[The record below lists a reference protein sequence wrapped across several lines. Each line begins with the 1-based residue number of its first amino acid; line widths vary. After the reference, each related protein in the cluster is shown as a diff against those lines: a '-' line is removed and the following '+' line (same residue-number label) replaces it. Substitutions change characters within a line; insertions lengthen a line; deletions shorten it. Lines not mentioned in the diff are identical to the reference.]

1 MDRKLQQRQEIERLM
16 RVSESARSTLD
27 DAALLLRQKLD
38 FPTRIRGSLK
48 SNPAGW
54 LVGSLASGLAASW
67 IFSRKPTSTEKKHRS
82 LPMKLIGLSLTAV
95 QPMARAWLSN
105 QVKNYFSTPR
115 RSYPESSPHSDAF

>member
-27 DAALLLRQKLD
+27 DAALMLRQKLD

-48 SNPAGW
+48 SHPAGW

-67 IFSRKPTSTEKKHRS
+67 IFSRKPSPTEKKHRS
-82 LPMKLIGLSLTAV
+82 LPMKLLGLSLTAV
-95 QPMARAWLSN
+95 QPMARVWLSN

-115 RSYPESSPHSDAF
+115 RSCPESSPYSDAF

>member
-1 MDRKLQQRQEIERLM
+1 M

-48 SNPAGW
+48 SHPAGW

-67 IFSRKPTSTEKKHRS
+67 IFSRKPSSTEKKHRS
-82 LPMKLIGLSLTAV
+82 LPMKLLGLSLTAV
-95 QPMARAWLSN
+95 QPMARVWLSN
-105 QVKNYFSTPR
+105 QVKNYFLTPR
-115 RSYPESSPHSDAF
+115 RSCPESSPYPDAF